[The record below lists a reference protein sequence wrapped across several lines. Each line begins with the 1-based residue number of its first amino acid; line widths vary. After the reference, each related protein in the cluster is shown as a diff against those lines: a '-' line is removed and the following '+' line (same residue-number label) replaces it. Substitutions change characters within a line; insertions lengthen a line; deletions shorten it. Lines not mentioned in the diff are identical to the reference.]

1 MALNVQIQKNAAIF
15 CVDQECVQADET
27 RRDELTG
34 DDEMRPYLVNA
45 TTSK

>member
-1 MALNVQIQKNAAIF
+1 MKHTKNAAIF
-15 CVDQECVQADET
+15 LCSPECVQEDET